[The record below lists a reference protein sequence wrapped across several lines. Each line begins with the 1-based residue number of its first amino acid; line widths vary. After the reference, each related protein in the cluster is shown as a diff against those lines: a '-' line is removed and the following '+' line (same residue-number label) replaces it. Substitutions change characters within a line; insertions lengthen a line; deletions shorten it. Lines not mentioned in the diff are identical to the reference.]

1 MRSQKA
7 EARSQKKAGDGCFV
21 APRASFYLLA
31 PGSWLLLAGLWLL
44 PLVSTGCASAVQA
57 GYSTALNSTD
67 LVAMTD
73 DMASKIVADPEVRA
87 AIGREGKLRVV
98 VQPVE
103 NLMTAEVLP
112 RGPAETYTARVRT
125 LLSRHAPDRFVWIMN
140 RDAFYRLRGRELEA
154 GIDLGPA
161 PDAVDPQYALA
172 AKFSS
177 LTDESSK
184 RRTSYY
190 LCVYEL
196 TNLEDRSILWTDR
209 YEVKKTAVKGL
220 LD

>member
-1 MRSQKA
+1 MIRS
-7 EARSQKKAGDGCFV
+7 SVYILIGCSAFLV
-21 APRASFYLLA
+21 AFAQ
-31 PGSWLLLAGLWLL
+31 
-44 PLVSTGCASAVQA
+44 GCASAVQG

-73 DMASKIVADPEVRA
+73 DMASKIVADPEVQA
-87 AIGREGKLRVV
+87 AIEREGKLRVV

-125 LLSRHAPDRFVWIMN
+125 LLSRHAPDRFLWIMN

-161 PDAVDPQYALA
+161 PDAVDPRYALA

-209 YEVKKTAVKGL
+209 YEVKKTAVKGF

>member
-1 MRSQKA
+1 VR
-7 EARSQKKAGDGCFV
+7 
-21 APRASFYLLA
+21 RALFWFLA
-31 PGSWLLLAGLWLL
+31 SGTWL
-44 PLVSTGCASAVQA
+44 PLLSSCTTAVQS
-57 GYSTALNSTD
+57 GYSTALDGTD

-73 DMASKIVADPEVRA
+73 DMSMKIMADPDVQRA
-87 AIGREGKLRVV
+87 IEREGQLRVV

-112 RGPAETYTARVRT
+112 RGPAETFTARIRS
-125 LLSRHAPDRFVWIMN
+125 LLSKHAPDQFVWVMN
-140 RDAFYRLRGRELEA
+140 RDAFYRLRARELDGGVE
-154 GIDLGPA
+154 LGPS
-161 PDAVDPQYALA
+161 PDAVNPRYALT

-177 LTDESSK
+177 LTDENSK

-196 TNLEDRSILWTDR
+196 TNLEDRSLLWTDK
-209 YEVKKTAVKGL
+209 YEVKKTVVKGF

>member
-1 MRSQKA
+1 MLRCASILVA
-7 EARSQKKAGDGCFV
+7 CCALLGACAG
-21 APRASFYLLA
+21 
-31 PGSWLLLAGLWLL
+31 
-44 PLVSTGCASAVQA
+44 GCASAVQA
-57 GYSTALNSTD
+57 GYSTALDATD

-73 DMASKIVADPEVRA
+73 DMAMKIMADPEVQS
-87 AIGREGKLRVV
+87 AIAREGQLRVV

-103 NLMTAEVLP
+103 NMMTAEVLP
-112 RGPAETYTARVRT
+112 AGPARTFTARVRS
-125 LLSRHAPDRFVWIMN
+125 LLSRHAPDQFLWVMN
-140 RDAFYRLRGRELEA
+140 RDAFYALRAQELEG

-161 PDAVDPQYALA
+161 PDAVDPKYALTA
-172 AKFSS
+172 QFSS

-196 TNLEDRSILWTDR
+196 TNLEDRTLLWTDK
-209 YEVKKTAVKGL
+209 YEVKKTAVKGF

>member
-1 MRSQKA
+1 MLSVGA
-7 EARSQKKAGDGCFV
+7 A
-21 APRASFYLLA
+21 
-31 PGSWLLLAGLWLL
+31 
-44 PLVSTGCASAVQA
+44 GCASAVKA
-57 GYSTALNSTD
+57 GYSTALDSTD

-73 DMASKIVADPEVRA
+73 DMSRKIVADPEVQA
-87 AIGREGKLRVV
+87 AIGREGQLRVV

-112 RGPAETYTARVRT
+112 RGPANTFTARVRA
-125 LLSRHAPDRFVWIMN
+125 LLSRHAPDQFLWVMN
-140 RDAFYRLRGRELEA
+140 RDAFYDLRAREKEGGL
-154 GIDLGPA
+154 DLGPA
-161 PDAVDPQYALA
+161 PEAVDPRYALT

-196 TNLEDRSILWTDR
+196 TNLEDRRVLWTDK
-209 YEVKKTAVKGL
+209 YEVKKTAVKGF

>member
-1 MRSQKA
+1 MRNP
-7 EARSQKKAGDGCFV
+7 FHM
-21 APRASFYLLA
+21 LLWCCA
-31 PGSWLLLAGLWLL
+31 FATL
-44 PLVSTGCASAVQA
+44 ASAAGCTTAVQS
-57 GYSTALNSTD
+57 GYTTALDATD

-73 DMASKIVADPEVRA
+73 DMARKIVADPEVQA
-87 AIGREGKLRVV
+87 AIGREGQLRVV

-112 RGPAETYTARVRT
+112 RGPAETFTARVRM
-125 LLSRHAPDRFVWIMN
+125 LLSKHAPDRFLWVMN
-140 RDAFYRLRGRELEA
+140 RDAFYRLREKELEG
-154 GIDLGPA
+154 GIDLGPS
-161 PDAVDPQYALA
+161 PDAIDPRYALQ

-209 YEVKKTAVKGL
+209 YEVKKTVVKGF